1 MRLVVVSRW
10 ARPGLAWAMRG
21 GPIAPGLTPHLH
33 MDLLPPPCLANS
45 FPPAQCL
52 LPAPLSVARPLA
64 PPCPRRHSLDEL
76 EALVREKFAGVKDG
90 GIAPP
95 SFPPDAVTAVQGG
108 LLLRMVPERDGH
120 SIELQWPTVSEHQH
134 YRQAPSHYASHL
146 LGHEGEGSAF
156 ALLKAR
162 GWATGLVAGEA
173 GTSYRWAPI
182 VEGAR

>member
-1 MRLVVVSRW
+1 MH
-10 ARPGLAWAMRG
+10 P
-21 GPIAPGLTPHLH
+21 TP
-33 MDLLPPPCLANS
+33 
-45 FPPAQCL
+45 
-52 LPAPLSVARPLA
+52 RPL
-64 PPCPRRHSLDEL
+64 PCRHPLDEL

-90 GIAPP
+90 GIAAPA
-95 SFPPDAVTAVQGG
+95 FPPDAVTSEQGG

-120 SIELQWPTVSEHQH
+120 SIEVQWPTVSEHQH

-173 GTSYRWAPI
+173 GTSYRCGWGVNNEWSAACCSP
-182 VEGAR
+182 VASPAALKQSAMMAVC